1 MARFR
6 VAHLVAAATAVVA
19 ALAARADAHSHLVSP
34 LEATWEN
41 ACRMG
46 GTGRHTGKHCP
57 GPCPKAN
64 RRHRYRREVWRR
76 GQTVGVEY
84 LRNNHKGGFMR
95 LSLVPAHQRGNA
107 GVHAANAFRWSCWSH
122 GRIRC
127 GGGDCGTDR
136 SGNRYR
142 QWVTIPDV
150 FPDGLYVLGYSWH
163 GGHFEQGDVR

>member
-57 GPCPKAN
+57 GPCPTAN
-64 RRHRYRREVWRR
+64 RRRRYRREVWRR

-95 LSLVPAHQRGNA
+95 LSLVPAHQRGDA